1 MLKKISLDWKKD
13 KTIIIKDKKNYIAE
27 TLKTE
32 EVPDQESN
40 VQEVDLWKFFQ
51 PKTSQAKI

>member
-13 KTIIIKDKKNYIAE
+13 KTVIIKDKKNYIAE

-40 VQEVDLWKFFQ
+40 VQEVDL
-51 PKTSQAKI
+51 